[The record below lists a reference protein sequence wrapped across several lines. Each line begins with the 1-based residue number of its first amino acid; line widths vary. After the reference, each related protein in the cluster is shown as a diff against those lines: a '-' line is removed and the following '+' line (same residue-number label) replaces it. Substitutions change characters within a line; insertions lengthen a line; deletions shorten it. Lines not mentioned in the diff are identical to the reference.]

1 MREPLRPGDLLVF
14 NNSFLYREG
23 ITPKAKS
30 DKYLGRVADSK
41 GQPQPPTVVISASRI
56 NARFKRIPARTV
68 AQLGTVRLEE
78 AIRAEISQLGT
89 IIFALVALIGPDEP
103 ASVDF
108 GFSDISVL
116 RYEPSQA
123 ESAKFHNSTLSLNAL
138 DDIDALW
145 SAVQKA
151 LAASGGGEDAVLA
164 EHFEDGLANLREA
177 AGRPINLDD
186 VSAGAPSILADVVRR
201 IDEQVKSYKR
211 VLAIHLR
218 KPQDPEAL
226 NELLRI
232 AYNFADGAKALLALV
247 VGISDLKPLLF
258 WLTINGQSDLADR
271 FSELPFA
278 LVGKAKPSL
287 DRYRAV
293 ISAARNRAFHD
304 LFAFGRPFRVQ
315 LSGEA
320 FRAPELRLFREFRR
334 GSPALEFEDR
344 ELVDLLEGFTRT
356 PESPVPVGFW
366 EKNLAVM
373 KSVATLALAVQKAL
387 ILIAGVRRVRAPKGP
402 APRRESS
409 RTRAE

>member
-1 MREPLRPGDLLVF
+1 M
-14 NNSFLYREG
+14 
-23 ITPKAKS
+23 
-30 DKYLGRVADSK
+30 
-41 GQPQPPTVVISASRI
+41 
-56 NARFKRIPARTV
+56 
-68 AQLGTVRLEE
+68 
-78 AIRAEISQLGT
+78 
-89 IIFALVALIGPDEP
+89 
-103 ASVDF
+103 
-108 GFSDISVL
+108 
-116 RYEPSQA
+116 
-123 ESAKFHNSTLSLNAL
+123 
-138 DDIDALW
+138 
-145 SAVQKA
+145 
-151 LAASGGGEDAVLA
+151 LA
-164 EHFEDGLANLREA
+164 EHFEEGLANLREA
-177 AGRPINLDD
+177 AGRPIKLDD

-211 VLAIHLR
+211 VLGIHLR
-218 KPQDPEAL
+218 KPQDSEAL

-287 DRYRAV
+287 DRYRTV

-334 GSPALEFEDR
+334 GTPALEFEDR
-344 ELVDLLEGFTRT
+344 ELVELLEGFTRT

-366 EKNLAVM
+366 DKNLAVM
-373 KSVATLALAVQKAL
+373 ESVATLALAVQNAL
-387 ILIAGVRRVRAPKGP
+387 ILIAGVRGVRAPKGP

-409 RTRAE
+409 RRRAK